1 MVAKKEWL
9 KWTAMVFQGSHLQDQ
24 SEAMGL
30 QSRPVLYMGI
40 TYRWDKL
47 AHKYVAAEVR

>member
-9 KWTAMVFQGSHLQDQ
+9 KRTAMVFQGSHLQDQ

-30 QSRPVLYMGI
+30 QSRPVLYIGI